1 MTEHALEPVP
11 VWTLA
16 TREVQIPSI
25 VDDKASMTP
34 ERLDSLRNA
43 LAAFSEAPIATL
55 EAYALPKK
63 VERSSGIHLASA
75 SPLAQHLAQ
84 LVKQT
89 PKVTHDG
96 AETLYRMVVPAK
108 VAAQMGSGIVK
119 PMASKAAANGIHS
132 ALVGGSKIAGQATFV
147 PVAAGKAAT
156 AGAAGGS
163 AATAGVAAAGA
174 GALTV
179 AAPLVL
185 MAVAVGVSAY
195 ADQQRRQAMERMT
208 ELLEKLDAH
217 NLEDEQHRLEGCRSA
232 ITKATAILLD
242 EGKLGVTLGLEPAV
256 NIIDTAMVKA
266 ESRLSKL
273 EKSLDGLG
281 DGKVEV
287 NELTKA
293 IPGIDQRNSEFYAH
307 LELAQAAIAMKRRTL
322 VLQAVEHAQLSQSNP
337 FERFLQ
343 TLEVEQREIDALDGR
358 MRKVLLHLSSLRLDR
373 SHGIRDFVFS
383 SGDVD
388 KLINTGENL
397 RQLGDLATLPAH
409 RPDVTIEIAQEQ
421 DGSVTVFP
429 ALAG

>member
-63 VERSSGIHLASA
+63 AERSSGIHLASA

-89 PKVTHDG
+89 PKVAHDG
-96 AETLYRMVVPAK
+96 GETLYRMVVPAK

-163 AATAGVAAAGA
+163 AATAGVAVAGA

-266 ESRLSKL
+266 ESRLSRL

-343 TLEVEQREIDALDGR
+343 TLEVEQRDIDALDGR
-358 MRKVLLHLSSLRLDR
+358 MRKALLHLSSIRLDR
-373 SHGIRDFVFS
+373 AHGIRDFVFT

-397 RQLGDLATLPAH
+397 HQLGDLATLPAH

>member
-89 PKVTHDG
+89 PKVVHDDG
-96 AETLYRMVVPAK
+96 ETLYRMVVPAK
-108 VAAQMGSGIVK
+108 VSAQMGSGIVK
-119 PMASKAAANGIHS
+119 PMAAKAGGIHG
-132 ALVGGSKIAGQATFV
+132 ALVGGSKIVGQATFV

-156 AGAAGGS
+156 PAVAADPP
-163 AATAGVAAAGA
+163 AAPAVAAAGA

-343 TLEVEQREIDALDGR
+343 TLEVEQREIDAIDGR

-388 KLINTGENL
+388 KLLNTGENL

>member
-119 PMASKAAANGIHS
+119 PMAAKAGGIHG
-132 ALVGGSKIAGQATFV
+132 ALVGGSKIVGQATFV

-163 AATAGVAAAGA
+163 AATAGVAAAGT

-273 EKSLDGLG
+273 EKSLVELG

-388 KLINTGENL
+388 KLLNTGENL